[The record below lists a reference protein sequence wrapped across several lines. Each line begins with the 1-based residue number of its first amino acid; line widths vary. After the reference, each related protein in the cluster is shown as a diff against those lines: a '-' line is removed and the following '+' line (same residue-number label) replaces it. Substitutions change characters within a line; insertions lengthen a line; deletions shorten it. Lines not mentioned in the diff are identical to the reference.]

1 MALKTLQKK
10 YDELLK
16 VFEEVGVTLTE
27 SQKESLD
34 TFMLDFQNKLNE
46 TRDNAIKATKKLVE
60 EKMERE
66 FKEVFESITAHQKEV
81 FEKSQKIDLIKS
93 HKLLSEAVDQYLND
107 YVKEVLPKK
116 SIVDY
121 SRMQKLEQ
129 IHESLKGMLLVNEDS
144 VEKKVE
150 EVKKNLEAKMM
161 NESEELKKE
170 LEKCK
175 QLVEE
180 SKKSRDSI
188 KKEYDA
194 LAKKSLISE
203 KIKNLPIVE
212 SKRVQEK
219 LSKMTVEEIE
229 RNFKTVLESVQE
241 EMTNEQDKIQEEKNL
256 EEAITELLEGDDSE
270 KTGKDD
276 DGGTETNTDATPDS
290 TSDETQVSDEEDEGG
305 VQVTESMM
313 QNWIETLAR
322 ITPKH

>member
-161 NESEELKKE
+161 SESEELKKE

-180 SKKSRDSI
+180 SRKSRDSI

-219 LSKMTVEEIE
+219 LSKMTVEEIK
-229 RNFKTVLESVQE
+229 RNFKTVLESVQA
-241 EMTNEQDKIQEEKNL
+241 EMTDEQDKIQEEKNL

-276 DGGTETNTDATPDS
+276 DKRTETNTDATQDS

>member
-66 FKEVFESITAHQKEV
+66 FKEVFESITTHQKEV

-241 EMTNEQDKIQEEKNL
+241 EMTDEQDKIQEEKNL

-276 DGGTETNTDATPDS
+276 DKGTETNTDATLDS

>member
-10 YDELLK
+10 YNELLK

-170 LEKCK
+170 LKKCK

-180 SKKSRDSI
+180 SKKSRDLI

-212 SKRVQEK
+212 SKRVKEK

-241 EMTNEQDKIQEEKNL
+241 EITDEQDKIQQEKNL

-276 DGGTETNTDATPDS
+276 DKRTETNTDATQDS

-322 ITPKH
+322 ITPKY